1 MLPKVNPITKY
12 KSEAVRIVIDWIQ
25 GFEPLL
31 YACTDFQI
39 LADSIMFADYYDIQR
54 HAYNKKYI

>member
-1 MLPKVNPITKY
+1 
-12 KSEAVRIVIDWIQ
+12 
-25 GFEPLL
+25 L